1 MSVRE
6 MKMESVG
13 GLIDGIRRGETTA
26 RAGVASALE
35 AADKL
40 NEKLN
45 AFLEIDRQGALKRA
59 DQIDALDQT
68 DQASLPLAG
77 VPIAIKDNI
86 CVRGMQTSCGSRIL
100 GPYHPPYNA
109 TVIEHVLAAGAIV
122 LGKTNCDEFAMGSS
136 NENSAFGAVQNPWD
150 TSRVPGGSSG
160 GSAVAVAAGEAL
172 FALGTDTGGSIRQ
185 PGALSGVAAMK
196 PTYGRV
202 SRFGVVAFASSLDQV
217 GPFANTVED
226 CAIVCQALFGKDP
239 NDATTMPRAQEDLR

>member
-136 NENSAFGAVQNPWD
+136 NENSAFGTLRVCPAARPEAQPLRSQPELYP
-150 TSRVPGGSSG
+150 SR
-160 GSAVAVAAGEAL
+160 SALTPAAP
-172 FALGTDTGGSIRQ
+172 F
-185 PGALSGVAAMK
+185 
-196 PTYGRV
+196 V
-202 SRFGVVAFASSLDQV
+202 SRHL
-217 GPFANTVED
+217 
-226 CAIVCQALFGKDP
+226 CA
-239 NDATTMPRAQEDLR
+239 E

>member
-1 MSVRE
+1 MIKRRMQHRDISAFRKFSDNSCLFRE

-86 CVRGMQTSCGSRIL
+86 CVRGMQTS
-100 GPYHPPYNA
+100 
-109 TVIEHVLAAGAIV
+109 
-122 LGKTNCDEFAMGSS
+122 
-136 NENSAFGAVQNPWD
+136 
-150 TSRVPGGSSG
+150 
-160 GSAVAVAAGEAL
+160 
-172 FALGTDTGGSIRQ
+172 
-185 PGALSGVAAMK
+185 
-196 PTYGRV
+196 
-202 SRFGVVAFASSLDQV
+202 
-217 GPFANTVED
+217 
-226 CAIVCQALFGKDP
+226 
-239 NDATTMPRAQEDLR
+239 